1 MQSSW
6 TGHNMIESNVIQ
18 AGAFPDCWLF
28 IFSETPLWMYMCTE
42 IWSDFPI
49 LCLLDTRGKLS
60 SVSLKTQTWKEKQ
73 KTRKKMKR
81 EERKLGFNSHKRSK
95 RLIRINA
102 WSLSATK
109 LLTQKSFLDTYKSS
123 NKKNWNLKKDNR

>member
-6 TGHNMIESNVIQ
+6 TGHNMIESNVIH
-18 AGAFPDCWLF
+18 AGAFPDCWSF
-28 IFSETPLWMYMCTE
+28 ISSETPLWMYMCTE

-60 SVSLKTQTWKEKQ
+60 SVSLKTKTWKEKQ

-123 NKKNWNLKKDNR
+123 NKKKLKFKKG